1 MVLHVNTSE
10 AGYDIILERG
20 SLERVSEYFNLNRKV
35 LIITDSGVPMEY
47 ALTVQRQCKE
57 AYIHVLDAGEQSKSI
72 DNYIKALQV
81 LVDMG
86 MTRTDC
92 VVAVGGGVVGDFSG
106 FVASTYMRGIDFY
119 NIPTTFLS
127 QVDSSIGGKVAIDFM
142 GVKNIVGAFYQPK
155 GVLIDSNTLKTL
167 DKRQLHA
174 GLCES
179 IKMSATSNK
188 ELFELIENS
197 TSIDNDLDEIIEKS
211 LIIKRDVVEKDPKE
225 KGLRRVLNFGHTIG
239 HGIESKYG
247 LKGYLHGECVGMG
260 MLPMCESSVKQR
272 IKALLNKYQI
282 PTDIDLANEDI
293 MDYIKKDKKAS
304 GNQITI
310 VYVEKIGTFELKK
323 IEIEE
328 IQKYIKRGL

>member
-20 SLERVSEYFNLNRKV
+20 SLERVGSYFNLDRKV
-35 LIITDSGVPMEY
+35 VIVTDSGVPTVY
-47 ALTVQRQCKE
+47 AHTVQKQCKE
-57 AYIHVLDAGEQSKSI
+57 AYIYVLDQGEQSKSI
-72 DNYIKALQV
+72 DNYTKALQF
-81 LVDMG
+81 LVEKG

-92 VVAVGGGVVGDFSG
+92 IVAVGGGVVGDFSG

-119 NIPTTFLS
+119 NIPTTLLS

-155 GVLIDSNTLKTL
+155 CVLIDSNTLKTL

-179 IKMSATSNK
+179 IKMSATSDK
-188 ELFELIENS
+188 DLFELIENS
-197 TSIDNDLDEIIEKS
+197 TSLENDLDLIIEKS

-247 LKGYLHGECVGMG
+247 LKGYLHGECVGVG
-260 MLPMCESSVKQR
+260 MLPMCDEDVKKR
-272 IKALLNKYQI
+272 IKSLLDKYQI
-282 PTDIDLANEDI
+282 PSNIDLSKEDI
-293 MDYIKKDKKAS
+293 IDYIKKDKKAS
-304 GNQITI
+304 GSQITV
-310 VYVEKIGTFELKK
+310 VYVKEIGTFELRK

-328 IQKYIKRGL
+328 IEKYIKRGL

>member
-1 MVLHVNTSE
+1 MVLHVNTIES
-10 AGYDIILERG
+10 GYDIILSRG
-20 SLERVSEYFNLNRKV
+20 ALDKASCYFNLDRKV
-35 LIITDSGVPMEY
+35 IIITDSGVPKEY
-47 ALTVQRQCKE
+47 ARTIKDQCKE
-57 AYIHVLDAGEQSKSI
+57 AYIYTLPQGEQSKSI
-72 DNYIKALQV
+72 DNYIKALQF
-81 LVDMG
+81 LVEQG

-142 GVKNIVGAFYQPK
+142 GVKNIVGSFYQPK

-179 IKMSATSNK
+179 IKMAATSDK

-197 TSIDNDLDEIIEKS
+197 TDLDLDLDTIIEKS

-247 LKGYLHGECVGMG
+247 LKGYLHGECIGMG
-260 MLPMCESSVKQR
+260 MLPMCSESAKQR

-282 PTDIDLANEDI
+282 PCDIDLSKVEI

-304 GNQITI
+304 GSQITI
-310 VYVEKIGTFELKK
+310 VYVEELGTFELKK
-323 IEIEE
+323 IDIDE
-328 IQKYIKRGL
+328 IQEYIKRGL